1 MSRAKSLLAAQD
13 FTVQASITNV
23 LENTRLITEE
33 ARRSALASPMLDVC
47 HTLYTETAALG
58 HGQSDM
64 AAIIRAI
71 ESRTEAAVSAVV
83 SEGGAVTPSYH
94 RPGSSAGSA
103 PRTTPTRRQNHDP
116 GPPSQ
121 SRPRAPTGC

>member
-1 MSRAKSLLAAQD
+1 MAGARVAADPAEVTPAFAANVAQD

-23 LENTRLITEE
+23 LKNTRLITEE

-83 SEGGAVTPSYH
+83 SRE
-94 RPGSSAGSA
+94 A
-103 PRTTPTRRQNHDP
+103 P
-116 GPPSQ
+116 
-121 SRPRAPTGC
+121 